1 MDSPRPHFA
10 IKLLPSMADLAFL
23 LPMLYLFGRMDGVKT
38 LLGDGDT
45 GWHIRTGEWILSNH
59 RVPAHDLF
67 SYTKPGQPWVAW
79 EWLSDVVFAWLNAHG
94 GLATVL
100 LVSVLM
106 VSLTFAMVF
115 RMARRKS
122 SPLVAFLVLPLA
134 VATSSVH
141 WLARPHLFSL
151 LFLVFFYSVLERVR
165 RGESRIF
172 GLPCLV
178 LLPAA
183 TILWTNLHAG
193 FFVGIVL
200 IGAFGAGEVL
210 KLILAPGASSL
221 TAEGARAKAYFIT
234 VLACLAA
241 SLLNPYSYHL
251 HRHVFEYLGDPYQ
264 SAHIMEFLTLSF
276 HHPVAIFFECLLV
289 ASVGAALWNLAHGS
303 YTEAVLILV
312 WGHAALLAARNLPL
326 FAVVATPIVAGA
338 LHQVLGCL
346 PTWELAGWLRRGA
359 ARFLAIARET
369 GEMESIPRWHL
380 ASFAGVLILA
390 ALLYA
395 PAPPRRFRAEYDP
408 AAYPAAALAV
418 LEGDRSARI
427 FTNAE
432 WGGYLIYRLYPEVRV
447 FIDGR
452 SDFYGGSFGEKYI
465 GIINVKYDW
474 RKTLGEFGVDTILLP
489 PSAALCGALKES
501 SDWRVAYDD
510 GVALVFRAART
521 DRDNAASAAHLETA
535 PKHPNG
541 G

>member
-10 IKLLPSMADLAFL
+10 VKVLPSMADLAFL
-23 LPMLYLFGRMDGVKT
+23 LPLFFLFGRMDGVKT

-45 GWHIRTGEWILSNH
+45 GWHIRTGEWILTNH
-59 RVPAHDLF
+59 RVPARDLF
-67 SYTKPGQPWVAW
+67 SYTKPGEPWVAW

-100 LVSVLM
+100 LMSVLI
-106 VSLTFAMVF
+106 VCLTFAMVF
-115 RMARRKS
+115 RMAQRKS
-122 SPLVAFLVLPLA
+122 SPLIAILVLPFA
-134 VATSSVH
+134 IATSSVH

-151 LFLVFFYSVLERVR
+151 LFLVFFYAVLERVR

-200 IGAFGAGEVL
+200 VAAFGAGEVL
-210 KLILAPGASSL
+210 KLVLAPRASSL
-221 TAEGARAKAYFIT
+221 IVERGRAKAYFAT
-234 VLACLAA
+234 AVACLAA
-241 SLLNPYSYHL
+241 SLMNPYSYHL
-251 HRHVFEYLGDPYQ
+251 HRHVLQYLGDPYQ
-264 SAHIMEFLTLSF
+264 SQHIMEFLTLSF
-276 HHPVAIFFECLLV
+276 HHPVALFFECLLL

-303 YTEAVLILV
+303 YTEAVLVGV

-338 LHQVLGCL
+338 LDQVLDSL
-346 PTWELAGWLRRGA
+346 PGWELAGWLRRGA
-359 ARFLAIARET
+359 VRFRALVRET

-380 ASFAGVLILA
+380 ASLA
-390 ALLYA
+390 AVLVLAAQLYA
-395 PAPPRRFRAEYDP
+395 PGAPGLFRAEYDA
-408 AAYPAAALAV
+408 AAYPAVALDV
-418 LEGDRSARI
+418 LRRDRSARI
-427 FTNAE
+427 FTTAE

-465 GIINVKYDW
+465 GILNVKYGW
-474 RKTLGEFGVDTILLP
+474 RKALGEYGVDTVLLP
-489 PSAALCGALKES
+489 PSEPLSGALKEA

-510 GVALVFRAART
+510 GVALVFRRV
-521 DRDNAASAAHLETA
+521 RDGHDHTVSAAQRGAA
-535 PKHPNG
+535 PKPSG